1 MYFITDGEADVFLT
15 IYSLKKLDE
24 SSIWSG
30 PDKKKKKKKY
40 VLFEGGEHLAVEEKE
55 KKPK

>member
-40 VLFEGGEHLAVEEKE
+40 VLFEGGELAVEEK
-55 KKPK
+55 KPK